1 MLRLRIFVLI
11 MGDFVLLSLLYFLAA
26 GFYVM
31 SGMYPDFEML
41 VTEENLPGQII
52 TVVLMLMV
60 GIYFTGLYENIRV
73 YSRRVLFED
82 LVMVFGVSFLMQSL
96 MSYARSS
103 LVMSRWIMMG
113 GSIIAI
119 LGLVLWRWLYSVL
132 LVKVVGRQK
141 ILFLGDDPLAR
152 QMAEEILK
160 RPERGYEVVGCI
172 AASPEGEFPGAPWV
186 SIGDDLGRR
195 IAELKPDRIQ

>member
-1 MLRLRIFVLI
+1 